1 MEDTVAAISTALGV
15 GAISIVR
22 VSGKESID
30 IVNKIFD
37 KDIKNAKS
45 HTIHYGHII
54 DNNKII
60 DEVLVSIMLS
70 PRTFTTENIVEIN
83 CHGGINTTNKVLE
96 LVLNNGARLAE
107 PGEFTKRAFLNGR
120 IDLTEAEGV
129 MNLIE
134 SETDTAREMSIK
146 QLTGSVSNL
155 ISKLR
160 TDIVNIISNIEVN
173 IDYPEY
179 EDIEVLTNDKLLPS
193 INIFKQKLE
202 EILKK
207 SNDSKL
213 LKDGINVAII
223 GRPNVGKSSLLNSLL
238 EEEKA
243 IVTSIPGTTRDIV
256 EGKFILDGIVFHII
270 DTAGI
275 RKTDN
280 IVEQIG
286 VNKSLE
292 IIEKAD
298 LIIFMLNNND
308 ELTKDEKDLLEK
320 IKEKKHIIVI
330 NKVDLENK
338 MIINDKDVIRISIKE
353 NKGIDNLKKKISNM
367 FNLDEIKTND
377 MTYLSNARSIS
388 LLNKSLKI
396 INECINN
403 LENGTPIDIVEM
415 DLKDSWQTL
424 GEIIGET
431 YTEEL
436 IDEIFSRFCL
446 GK

>member
-1 MEDTVAAISTALGV
+1 
-15 GAISIVR
+15 
-22 VSGKESID
+22 
-30 IVNKIFD
+30 
-37 KDIKNAKS
+37 
-45 HTIHYGHII
+45 
-54 DNNKII
+54 
-60 DEVLVSIMLS
+60 
-70 PRTFTTENIVEIN
+70 
-83 CHGGINTTNKVLE
+83 
-96 LVLNNGARLAE
+96 
-107 PGEFTKRAFLNGR
+107 
-120 IDLTEAEGV
+120 
-129 MNLIE
+129 
-134 SETDTAREMSIK
+134 
-146 QLTGSVSNL
+146 
-155 ISKLR
+155 
-160 TDIVNIISNIEVN
+160 
-173 IDYPEY
+173 
-179 EDIEVLTNDKLLPS
+179 
-193 INIFKQKLE
+193 
-202 EILKK
+202 
-207 SNDSKL
+207 
-213 LKDGINVAII
+213 
-223 GRPNVGKSSLLNSLL
+223 
-238 EEEKA
+238 
-243 IVTSIPGTTRDIV
+243 
-256 EGKFILDGIVFHII
+256 
-270 DTAGI
+270 
-275 RKTDN
+275 
-280 IVEQIG
+280 
-286 VNKSLE
+286 
-292 IIEKAD
+292 
-298 LIIFMLNNND
+298 MLNNND